1 MDRIPATPSWL
12 QAVSRAP
19 VRWWLRLD
27 VEDVGRLPASG
38 PVIVASHHRSHL
50 DSVVLGATAQRR
62 LTFLGSAHL
71 AAPPV
76 IGSLLQWGGMMQV
89 QRGSGETDVLE
100 RCVEVLDRGGAL
112 VIFPEGGRSR
122 DGQVYRPRSG
132 VARIASAAG
141 CPVVPVGI
149 NGTAEAWPVDRFPR
163 LLTRHDVRVAFGEP
177 LDAPEDDPAER
188 SRFADRLHDALVE
201 LSDAPRADGLN
212 LGTSA

>member
-1 MDRIPATPSWL
+1 MDRVPATPSWL
-12 QAVSRAP
+12 QAVGRAP
-19 VRWWLRLD
+19 VRWWLRLE
-27 VEDVGRLPASG
+27 VEGVDHVPASG

-50 DSVVLGATAQRR
+50 DSLVLGAAAQRR

-76 IGSLLQWGGMMQV
+76 IGSLLQWAGMMLV
-89 QRGSGETDVLE
+89 ERGSGETDVLE
-100 RCVEVLDRGGAL
+100 RCVEVLDRGWAL

-122 DGQVYRPRSG
+122 DGHVYRPRSG

-163 LLTRHDVRVAFGEP
+163 LHRRHQVRMAFGEP
-177 LDAPEDDPAER
+177 LDAPADDPAER
-188 SRFADRLHDALVE
+188 REFADRLHDALVE
-201 LSDAPRADGLN
+201 LSDAPRAEGLN
-212 LGTSA
+212 LRTSA